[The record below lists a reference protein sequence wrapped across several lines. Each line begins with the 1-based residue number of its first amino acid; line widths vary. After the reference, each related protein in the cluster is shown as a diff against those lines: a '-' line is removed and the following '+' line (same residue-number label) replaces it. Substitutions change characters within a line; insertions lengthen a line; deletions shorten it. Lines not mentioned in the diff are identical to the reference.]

1 MAGWLFVQFGRK
13 GNGEQKCESDRQSS
27 ESNAGHFPL
36 CSNSHAMSKN
46 SLDCEAMLFPGSS
59 ENRTEQIYHLAERY
73 RYVKALGHGAFGEVM
88 LAEDTQTGQQVA
100 VKQLYLPEPG
110 APLPPAVAREVA
122 ALQQLQ
128 HPNIIGLLDMAASGC
143 CVFLCQELCCTDL
156 AAVLAAADHQL
167 PPQWVCRTMQQLLSA
182 LAACHA
188 AGIMHRDV
196 KPSNILIT
204 PSGSIK
210 LADFGLAK
218 RFSRQQQQQQQ
229 HTSVGSQDSSS
240 TGYREQA
247 APRSHHHHHEQQQ
260 QQQHQDQQRHDSDD
274 AGRPQTPAQ
283 GTRWYRAPELLYGSC
298 SYGPEVDVW
307 AAGCV
312 LADMLG
318 LSPLIPGQ
326 SDIEQLARMQH
337 LLGSITPQEWPGVEQ
352 LPDWHKVCFAHSQA
366 QDLAVVLPDAPPAAL
381 DLLRALLRYDPG
393 SRLSAAEALE
403 HAYFVQGGSTPH

>member
-1 MAGWLFVQFGRK
+1 MSFG
-13 GNGEQKCESDRQSS
+13 EFS
-27 ESNAGHFPL
+27 EDPL
-36 CSNSHAMSKN
+36 DH
-46 SLDCEAMLFPGSS
+46 LD
-59 ENRTEQIYHLAERY
+59 HLPERY
-73 RYVKALGHGAFGEVM
+73 RYVKALGHGAFGEVL
-88 LAEDTQTGQQVA
+88 LAEDTHTGQQVA

-110 APLPPAVAREVA
+110 APLPPAVAWEVA

-128 HPNIIGLLDMAASGC
+128 HPNIIGLLDLVTSGC

-156 AAVLAAADHQL
+156 AAVLAATDHQL
-167 PPQWVCRTMQQLLSA
+167 PPRLVCRTMQQLLSA

-196 KPSNILIT
+196 KPSNILIS

-218 RFSRQQQQQQQ
+218 RFAKQQQ
-229 HTSVGSQDSSS
+229 HDSQDSSS
-240 TGYREQA
+240 TGCREQA
-247 APRSHHHHHEQQQ
+247 AQPGHQQHQHQQQ
-260 QQQHQDQQRHDSDD
+260 QRQQQHQQQERHASDD
-274 AGRPQTPAQ
+274 AGRAHTPAQ

-326 SDIEQLARMQH
+326 SDIDQLARMQH
-337 LLGSITPQEWPGVEQ
+337 LLGSITLQDWPGAEQ
-352 LPDWHKVCFAHSQA
+352 LPDWHKVSFELSQA
-366 QDLAVVLPDAPPAAL
+366 QDLAALLPDAPPAAL

-393 SRLSAAEALE
+393 SRPSADDALA
-403 HAYFVQGGSTPH
+403 HAYFVEQYDCTAVV